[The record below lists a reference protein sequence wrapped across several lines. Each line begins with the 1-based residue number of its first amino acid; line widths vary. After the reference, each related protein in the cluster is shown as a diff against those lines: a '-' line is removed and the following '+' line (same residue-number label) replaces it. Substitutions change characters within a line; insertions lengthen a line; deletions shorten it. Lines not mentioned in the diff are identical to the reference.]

1 MSWFAIQRIS
11 DGKLLL
17 RQTKTG
23 RALVTWMKFDEG
35 YAPHLY
41 KKRSTAEKAM
51 KMWQKGGWLTSGL
64 KRVVKQP
71 GRDVPVRVVEVVF
84 TINVI
89 PTETL
94 SEHLAECRNQFSVLD

>member
-1 MSWFAIQRIS
+1 MAWFAIQRIS

-17 RQTKTG
+17 RQSQKG
-23 RALVTWMKFDEG
+23 PALVTWMSFDEG

-41 KKRSTAEKAM
+41 THKSTAEKAL
-51 KMWQKGGWLTSGL
+51 KMWQKGGWIRKRG
-64 KRVVKQP
+64 KRVVPQP
-71 GRDVPVRVVEVVF
+71 DRNVPVRVVGVEF

-94 SEHLAECRNQFSVLD
+94 SEHLAEVRKQFSVLD